1 MREELSSILHSKKL
15 REEWTKS
22 DSTYYRHIPLIAKA
36 WLNLWNSNRK
46 QTHQKDTSEWIYI
59 SKGKKKYFTH
69 LSENNADEDTSENN
83 ADKDTSENNAD
94 ENASHRSRSKRSR
107 SIVYPSVA
115 SDVSPS
121 SFESSNEET
130 FKQREQQLLES
141 ITNCIQKLESIQNC
155 QDKSKLDKTLM
166 DLIESMKLSNI
177 KNISLHLLFNF
188 FLN

>member
-1 MREELSSILHSKKL
+1 LHSKKL

-121 SFESSNEET
+121 SFESSNEGPS
-130 FKQREQQLLES
+130 KQQLLES

-188 FLN
+188 FF